1 MQQSFSEKELK
12 DFLAKALSRT
22 YYSRHK
28 NALSL
33 EEAIQTLKDFD
44 DNTLFPYIDKLIN
57 TLENILQP
65 SPMIF

>member
-1 MQQSFSEKELK
+1 MNIYLKNINDSEFVQIPSDIRDVQYSF
-12 DFLAKALSRT
+12 
-22 YYSRHK
+22 
-28 NALSL
+28 SL